1 MSEINKEDFS
11 EKVNG
16 LDLKSEIYRYI
27 SFWPYILISV
37 ILFISSSFL
46 YLRYVDYSFLINSK
60 IQIIDEAQDSEM
72 SLPTAM
78 TIFNRSMVNLEN
90 EITILNSYKLH
101 RKVVEEIDANIKFYN
116 VGLIKNTEIHKSEF
130 NDDIEFRLNSKY
142 NPTEEH
148 NFFISVVEN
157 KISVQWL
164 ESVDNPEIY
173 QYNFSGVNTANEQN
187 NLPFDLL
194 INKSADEIE
203 FKEKLIKIYP
213 VDEIVDL
220 FRQNYFK
227 ASQIGNESDQLILTF
242 RSNNPLVG
250 EEYLNKLMFEF
261 DLDGINDSKLEY
273 SRTIDFVD
281 QRGLILEDELARIE
295 EKKEVFKRENS
306 LSDDISSR
314 ALVSMNQQLS
324 YDNDIFKYQT
334 QIDLIGIIKPTF
346 NSDEDKL
353 LPINIGIENSEI
365 NSLINQF
372 NILFSEKETYLRSAG
387 PNNIFVINLDDQLDR
402 LKENIKLSLENYETS
417 LKKQVNN
424 FKSKEREFEAVFA
437 NIPENE
443 KILRS
448 IERELEVKES
458 LFLLLLQKK
467 EEAAINLAVV
477 KPSIKI
483 IDSARSVVS
492 EILPNRLIVIAS
504 SILLGFL
511 LPIMILYFWFILDT
525 KIHTRENLENLID
538 IPIVSEIP
546 YIKHIDDFK
555 SELFN
560 LKKKSPLLESIK
572 MLIANLNFV
581 VSDNKQNNRLI
592 VTSTIKGEGKTLVAF
607 GLAYEL
613 SLQKKNVLLLGL
625 DLRNPQLHKFIGRNK
640 DDKGLINFLI
650 DDNNENY
657 SEYIIKNKSIDVMIS
672 GTIPPNP
679 TEFLK
684 SQKFKR
690 FIQSVS
696 KKYDYIIFDTPPTL
710 PVSDTL
716 ELSSLADKTLYIVR
730 SNYTDKRLINH
741 IKNIHKYKK
750 LNNISLVLNFVGSS
764 SAYGYKYGYQYGYNY
779 AYNYGYGYKYNSD

>member
-1 MSEINKEDFS
+1 
-11 EKVNG
+11 
-16 LDLKSEIYRYI
+16 
-27 SFWPYILISV
+27 
-37 ILFISSSFL
+37 
-46 YLRYVDYSFLINSK
+46 
-60 IQIIDEAQDSEM
+60 
-72 SLPTAM
+72 
-78 TIFNRSMVNLEN
+78 
-90 EITILNSYKLH
+90 
-101 RKVVEEIDANIKFYN
+101 
-116 VGLIKNTEIHKSEF
+116 
-130 NDDIEFRLNSKY
+130 
-142 NPTEEH
+142 
-148 NFFISVVEN
+148 
-157 KISVQWL
+157 
-164 ESVDNPEIY
+164 
-173 QYNFSGVNTANEQN
+173 
-187 NLPFDLL
+187 
-194 INKSADEIE
+194 
-203 FKEKLIKIYP
+203 
-213 VDEIVDL
+213 
-220 FRQNYFK
+220 
-227 ASQIGNESDQLILTF
+227 
-242 RSNNPLVG
+242 
-250 EEYLNKLMFEF
+250 
-261 DLDGINDSKLEY
+261 
-273 SRTIDFVD
+273 
-281 QRGLILEDELARIE
+281 
-295 EKKEVFKRENS
+295 VFKRENS

-716 ELSSLADKTLYIVR
+716 ELSSL
-730 SNYTDKRLINH
+730 
-741 IKNIHKYKK
+741 
-750 LNNISLVLNFVGSS
+750 
-764 SAYGYKYGYQYGYNY
+764 
-779 AYNYGYGYKYNSD
+779 